1 MISKIARWIIT
12 VFGGITGIIIFY
24 YGVSYFDES
33 FQGLQSE
40 ILGSLIAFA
49 VGAIIIYLISPG
61 LLKLGRRSVQRIE
74 SEFSKIPT
82 TDMVLGTA
90 GMLSG
95 LVITYFISRLL
106 LSIPI
111 PFLGEVLTLITA
123 VFLGYLGA
131 RLANHRGQDLLTL
144 RKSQA
149 ELSDAGKNS
158 KGTAK
163 APKHATGSSVP
174 KILDT
179 SVIIDGRIYDIAKTQ
194 FLEGPL
200 VVPEFVLKELR
211 HVADSGDSLKR
222 NRGRRGLDVLNR
234 MQKEPGIE
242 IEILDHDFEK
252 DYEENLEVDVKL
264 LKLATQL
271 NGKVLTNDY
280 NLNKVAEFQGVPVLN
295 INELANAVKPV
306 VIPGEEMKVEVIT
319 DGKEANQGLAY
330 LDDGTMIVVEN
341 GKYYI
346 GKGVDV
352 AVTSVLQTAAGKM
365 IFAKPVA

>member
-24 YGVSYFDES
+24 YGRSYFDES
-33 FQGLQSE
+33 FQGLQRE

-74 SEFSKIPT
+74 TEFLKIPT

-90 GMLSG
+90 GMLAG

-149 ELSDAGKNS
+149 ESPDTGKKTKSS
-158 KGTAK
+158 KV
-163 APKHATGSSVP
+163 ATGSSVP

-234 MQKEPGIE
+234 MQKEADIE

-271 NGKVLTNDY
+271 KGKVLTNDY

>member
-1 MISKIARWIIT
+1 MISKIARWIVT

-24 YGVSYFDES
+24 YGISTFDES
-33 FQGLQSE
+33 FQGLQRE
-40 ILGSLIAFA
+40 ILGSLIAFT
-49 VGAIIIYLISPG
+49 VGALIIYLLSPA

-74 SEFSKIPT
+74 TEFLKIPT
-82 TDMVLGTA
+82 TDMVLGTV
-90 GMLSG
+90 GMLAG

-111 PFLGEVLTLITA
+111 PFVGELLTLITA

-144 RKSQA
+144 RNGQNESA
-149 ELSDAGKNS
+149 GTGKNPGAS
-158 KGTAK
+158 KVANRT
-163 APKHATGSSVP
+163 SVP

-179 SVIIDGRIYDIAKTQ
+179 SVIIDGRIYDIAKTH

-234 MQKEPGIE
+234 MQKEADIE

-271 NGKVLTNDY
+271 EGKVLTNDY

-341 GKYYI
+341 GKFYI